1 MKHGILVHAA
11 PDDVGVAVMDLNPGD
26 EVGVVTLEG
35 DFVMTVKAVDA
46 VPLGHKVAMRAMP
59 AGHVLLKYER
69 PIGKTTQP
77 IAQGAHVHTHNLK
90 TMRWDVEGGLAG
102 SAVPE
107 IPVKAAE
114 AADATERLS
123 RGGRKPE
130 TLKLLGYRRE
140 NGRVGIRNY
149 VLILPVDD
157 ISNAAAEGVGHLIK
171 GTLAL
176 PHPYG
181 RLQFGED
188 LELTFRTLAGA
199 GRNPNVAAVI
209 VIGIEPNWT
218 QRIVD
223 SIAETG
229 KPVAGFSI
237 ERYGDLKTI
246 EMASRKAMEYV
257 QWANELQR
265 EPFSPE
271 ELWMSTKCGE
281 SDTTS
286 GLASNPTVGRVF
298 ERLDAAG
305 ATLIFGETTEV
316 TGGEDIIMGRCV
328 SPEVVAEFKRVF
340 DDYQALIASQ
350 GVDLMGSQPT
360 EGNIRGGL
368 TTIEEKALGNIQKM
382 GRCKVQSVLDP
393 AVEPGG
399 PGLHF
404 MDSSSAAAEM
414 VTLCA
419 AAGSVVHF
427 FPTGQGN
434 IIGNPII
441 PVIKL
446 CANPLTV
453 ETMSEHIDVDLTG
466 LVRVEINLDEAADR
480 AMEMLERT
488 ICGRFTAA
496 EALRHDEFVLTK
508 LYRSA

>member
-1 MKHGILVHAA
+1 MTHGILVHAA
-11 PDDVGVAVMDLNPGD
+11 HDDVGVAVVDLNPGD

-35 DFVMTVKAVDA
+35 EFVTTLKAVHA
-46 VPLGHKVAMRAMP
+46 VPLGHKIAMRDMP

-69 PIGKTTQP
+69 PIGKTTQA
-77 IAQGAHVHTHNLK
+77 IALGAHVHTHNLK
-90 TMRWDVEGGLAG
+90 TMRWDVEGAEK
-102 SAVPE
+102 PE
-107 IPVKAAE
+107 ITVKPA
-114 AADATERLS
+114 ERLS
-123 RGGRKPE
+123 LGGRKPE

-140 NGRVGIRNY
+140 NGRVGIRNH

-157 ISNAAAEGVGHLIK
+157 ISNAAAEGVASLIH
-171 GTLAL
+171 GTMAL

-209 VIGIEPNWT
+209 VIGIEPKWT

-246 EMASRKAMEYV
+246 EMAARKAMEYV

-265 EPFSPE
+265 EPFAIN

-286 GLASNPTVGRVF
+286 GLAANPTVGRVF
-298 ERLDAAG
+298 ERLAEAG

-316 TGGEDIIMGRCV
+316 TGGEDIIMSQCRT
-328 SPEVVAEFKRVF
+328 PEVAAEFKRVF
-340 DDYQALIASQ
+340 DDYQALIESQ

-382 GRCKVQSVLDP
+382 GRCTVQSVLDP
-393 AVEPGG
+393 AIEPQGS
-399 PGLHF
+399 GLHF

-453 ETMSEHIDVDLTG
+453 ATMSEHIDVDLTG
-466 LVRVEINLDEAADR
+466 LVRVEMNLDEAADKLM
-480 AMEMLERT
+480 AMLERT

-496 EALRHDEFVLTK
+496 EVLRHNEFVLTK